1 MCALWIHGMLCALS
15 KLDRNLRNG
24 LAGDQLE
31 YEMSIVSHFHAMAS
45 LEIEAEIRALH
56 DNADVTMKKAAA
68 AALKRIDTLPNA
80 HYSIPERTPDA
91 ARGTGL
97 RVDQTHIPQFG
108 AGSVFAGPKVSG

>member
-1 MCALWIHGMLCALS
+1 MLCSLA
-15 KLDRNLRNG
+15 KLDRNLRAG

-31 YEMSIVSHFHAMAS
+31 YEMATVQHFCAMAS
-45 LEIEAEIRALH
+45 LEIDAEIRALH

-80 HYSIPERTPDA
+80 HYAIPERTPDT

-108 AGSVFAGPKVSG
+108 AGSIFAGEKVAR